1 MRNPIANMTRWKII
15 SNEEFNS
22 LEMNAKI
29 DLLCNFMS
37 KFAMRSKHDHVSKIE
52 DDVLEFQN
60 PNL

>member
-1 MRNPIANMTRWKII
+1 MTRWKII